1 VERASQTKETSEALQ
16 GDLETYFSTPR

>member
-16 GDLETYFSTPR
+16 VDLETYFSTPR